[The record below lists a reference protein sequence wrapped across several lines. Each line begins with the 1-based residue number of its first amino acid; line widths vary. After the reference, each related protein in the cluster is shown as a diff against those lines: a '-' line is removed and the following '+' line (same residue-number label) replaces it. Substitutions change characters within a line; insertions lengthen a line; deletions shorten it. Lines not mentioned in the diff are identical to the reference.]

1 MIFNLG
7 FQKGKA
13 FGFAFFLMNDL
24 KRMNIKAFFSHKNT
38 VWSTP
43 QGFFDELDKKYNF
56 TTDVCATSEN
66 TKCAIFF
73 SPETDGLQQE
83 WTGTCWMN
91 PPYGKEISSWVKKAH
106 LEVSTGKC
114 KVIALLPARTDTKW
128 FHELILGKYKV
139 EFIKGRLKFSDSKNS
154 APFPSML
161 VIFEIN

>member
-1 MIFNLG
+1 
-7 FQKGKA
+7 
-13 FGFAFFLMNDL
+13 
-24 KRMNIKAFFSHKNT
+24 MNIKIIFSHKNT
-38 VWSTP
+38 VWATP
-43 QGFFDELDKKYNF
+43 QDFFDELDKKFNF

-128 FHELILGKYKV
+128 FHELILGNMR
-139 EFIKGRLKFSDSKNS
+139 FNSSKD
-154 APFPSML
+154 A
-161 VIFEIN
+161 